1 MGMHRQGDR
10 SHGST
15 FAVIWHPAIILRWIC
30 RIEIGS
36 IQIKKKLKFK
46 LLTPILVIDWT
57 IYILTNK
64 LYPNIL
70 FLGQFFKLNG
80 QSHRK
85 MATQSHGSKADTA
98 KTARLP
104 MTKIKTFL
112 GDRA

>member
-1 MGMHRQGDR
+1 MVSSHHSEMDLPDR
-10 SHGST
+10 NRLNSDK
-15 FAVIWHPAIILRWIC
+15 
-30 RIEIGS
+30 E
-36 IQIKKKLKFK
+36 QIKKKLKFK

-85 MATQSHGSKADTA
+85 MATQSHGSKADAA

-104 MTKIKTFL
+104 MIEMRTFL